1 MKLAK
6 LQMEI
11 KKLEDSLE
19 DAKKSADSQAAEMDN
34 LVERSNEKAALI
46 VQLEQ
51 RQRSLE
57 KTIKELEMQNRLMN
71 ELREKV

>member
-51 RQRSLE
+51 RQKSLE